1 MISVGQAIHRALSYV
16 YMIPPRTPGFVLLCN
31 KNAGL
36 YVEADNCFI
45 KNKYFFSTSGMRK
58 IGLIFSLLLVSFFSS
73 FSSPLRKQIEL
84 AVQDSATNS
93 AAVASLIFEAGS
105 SPYYLP
111 SEDIAITPD
120 SSLTNPQLYSYSQ
133 DNVALASNSFGTFNN
148 TTILRLGIGLS
159 SRGTY
164 IFSVQQFSNFD
175 PSSMVFLE
183 DRLLGTFTN
192 LRQTPCTVAINQ
204 TGEITNRFYLHVT
217 YPPALTSIPAGC
229 TNNDGIISIIEDS
242 SVVWTVCNV
251 YDSTSTL
258 VATDSNLTGNFN
270 FTGLPGGNYR
280 VEFDYNIFSPIQY
293 VLVDEHQLISGM
305 NVSNNH
311 DRTYENIQFLT
322 PGSNATQFQ
331 WDFGDGSTITGVAN
345 PIYSYMWP
353 GTYTATV
360 NCSNNYGCSGHAD
373 TVMYIEV
380 ATAIDEID
388 GNTVKIVTD
397 KNTVMIEMNNA
408 LAAHYTYAVYNIE
421 GQEIKSG
428 SLDQTEVSLNFSN
441 DASGMYVVSLRGAT
455 SLLSKKVIITK

>member
-1 MISVGQAIHRALSYV
+1 MSYV
-16 YMIPPRTPGFVLLCN
+16 YMIPSRMPGFVFLCN
-31 KNAGL
+31 RNAGL
-36 YVEADNCFI
+36 YVEADNYFI
-45 KNKYFFSTSGMRK
+45 KRVWFFSRPGMRK
-58 IGLIFSLLLVSFFSS
+58 IGLVFSLLIMTFFSS

-84 AVQDSATNS
+84 ALQDSATN
-93 AAVASLIFEAGS
+93 AAGVASVYFETGT

-120 SSLTNPQLYSYSQ
+120 STVANPQLYSYSQ
-133 DNVALASNSFGTFNN
+133 DNVTLASNSFGTFNN
-148 TTILRLGIGLS
+148 TTILRLGFGLS

-164 IFSVQQFSNFD
+164 ILSVQQFSNFD

-192 LRQTPCTVAINQ
+192 LRQSPYTIAINQ
-204 TGEITNRFYLHVT
+204 TGEITDRFYLHVT
-217 YPPALTSIPAGC
+217 FPPSLTSIPAGC
-229 TNNDGIISIIEDS
+229 TNNDGIISVIEDS
-242 SVVWTVCNV
+242 SVVWSVCNV

-258 VATDSNLTGNFN
+258 VASDSNLTGNFN

-280 VEFDYNIFSPIQY
+280 VEFNYSIFSPIQY

-311 DRTYENIQFLT
+311 DRTYQNIQFFT

-331 WDFGDGSTITGVAN
+331 WDFGDGSTITGIAN
-345 PIYSYMWP
+345 PTYAYIWP

-360 NCSNNYGCSGHAD
+360 NCSNSYGCSGHAD

-380 ATAIDEID
+380 ATAVDEID
-388 GNTVKIVTD
+388 GNTVKIITD
-397 KNTVMIEMNNA
+397 KNNVTIEMDNA
-408 LAAHYTYAVYNIE
+408 LSSHYTYVVYNME

-428 SLDQTEVSLNFSN
+428 SLSQTEVSLSFSN
-441 DASGMYVVSLRGAT
+441 DAAGMYVVSLRGASST
-455 SLLSKKVIITK
+455 LSKKVLIAK